1 MFRNNYSYMENYLV
15 VLFKNKK
22 RKRIIK
28 KFVTLSRAKSF
39 YENLVEK
46 SNEVIFEVLVE
57 NAKECK
63 FEIGLIDTKTNQSA
77 PIYTTDEYGRSVKVK
92 FEDNTGMSII
102 KMSPYRQ
109 EELIY
114 DVETNRKITSN
125 DLIKKYLKGDG
136 LKMVSV
142 LNNKIVVQKDEMI
155 KLFSL
160 KNEQE
165 SSRFVDCLSSYF
177 FKIKRGDCLFI
188 KDYSSP
194 QRKYLYSLL
203 ESNGFDKKV
212 LYRKFTTYPSHPK

>member
-1 MFRNNYSYMENYLV
+1 MENYLV

-28 KFVTLSRAKSF
+28 KFVTLSRAKLFFNKLIS
-39 YENLVEK
+39 E
-46 SNEVIFEVLVE
+46 SDDVIFDVLIE
-57 NAKECK
+57 NTKDCK
-63 FEIGLIDTKTNQSA
+63 FELGLIEMSTNQSA
-77 PIYTTDEYGRSVKVK
+77 PVYITDEYGRNVKVK
-92 FEDNTGMSII
+92 LEDDGMSILQI
-102 KMSPYRQ
+102 KPYRE
-109 EELIY
+109 EELLF
-114 DVETNRKITSN
+114 DVQKKKKITTKE
-125 DLIKKYLKGDG
+125 LIKTYLKTDG
-136 LKMVSV
+136 LKMISV
-142 LNNKIVVQKDEMI
+142 LNNKIVVQKDEDI

-160 KNEQE
+160 KNEKE
-165 SSRFVDCLSSYF
+165 SSRFIDCLSSHF

>member
-1 MFRNNYSYMENYLV
+1 MENYLV

-39 YENLVEK
+39 YENLIEK

-63 FEIGLIDTKTNQSA
+63 FELGLIDTKTNQSA

-102 KMSPYRQ
+102 TMSPYRQ